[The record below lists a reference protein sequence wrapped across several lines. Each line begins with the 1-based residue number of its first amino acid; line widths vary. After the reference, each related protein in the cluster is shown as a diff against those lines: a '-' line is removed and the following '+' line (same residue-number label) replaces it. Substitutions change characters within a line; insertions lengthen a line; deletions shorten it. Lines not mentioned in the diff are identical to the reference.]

1 VDQVTPAKPVG
12 GNAAGASAGSGN
24 GIADPAAARDAARDA
39 LARDLEQLTV
49 EVRTQ
54 MGQTVDKTVWKVGA
68 TLAAV
73 VAGIVTRQG
82 LTAIWKA
89 ARKSDPPTNP
99 ANPGTQWSEA
109 IAWTIAS
116 GIAVG
121 VGRLLATRGA
131 AAGWRRYTGALPP
144 GLEDVSA

>member
-1 VDQVTPAKPVG
+1 MDQDTSARAVSGAKTG
-12 GNAAGASAGSGN
+12 GD

-54 MGQTVDKTVWKVGA
+54 MGQTVDKTVWKTGA

-73 VAGIVTRQG
+73 VAGIVTRQT

-89 ARKSDPPTNP
+89 TRKSAPPTNP
-99 ANPGTQWSEA
+99 ANPSTQWGEA
-109 IAWTIAS
+109 LAWTIAS

-121 VGRLLATRGA
+121 VGRLMASRGA
-131 AAGWRRYTGALPP
+131 AEGWRRYTGALPP
-144 GLEDVSA
+144 GLEDVSV